1 MKVKV
6 LFDVAKAW
14 TVGHAPELLLAA
26 GAGSFVA
33 TVIYASKSTLKAQ
46 DILYDHQCG
55 LEDIK
60 VAKEIAEEEIEQANE
75 ENREIEVAY
84 SDEDYKKDKI
94 TLYTKTTLQ
103 IAKTYA
109 LPAGLGALSLAC
121 FFGAYGI
128 MKKRYTVVVAAYNA
142 LSTSFAAYRQRVIA
156 DKGQDADTYY
166 LTGVK
171 PKEITVKDEGGI
183 KEKKKVLP
191 VLPDGS
197 MASPYAFKFGKYKEN
212 GERNN
217 QWQGEHML
225 DMAYILGQQ
234 DYLNDQLYLR
244 CAFNKNHEVIKR
256 GAIMLNEIRDLLG
269 EDPTSTGAVVGN
281 RFSNGEPGC
290 NGFIEFNVMES
301 SEIDPETGAE
311 IPCYW
316 INPNVDG
323 MIFDL
328 LDQFEKNPFQPAH
341 YLGDD

>member
-14 TVGHAPELLLAA
+14 TGSHLPEILLAA

-33 TVIYASKSTLKAQ
+33 TVICASKATLKAE
-46 DILYDHQCG
+46 DILIEHQFKKDEIEEAKETQDVAVING
-55 LEDIK
+55 EPSEEDIYT
-60 VAKEIAEEEIEQANE
+60 E
-75 ENREIEVAY
+75 
-84 SDEDYKKDKI
+84 EDYKKDKI
-94 TLYTKTTLQ
+94 TLYTQTSLK

-109 LPAGLGALSLAC
+109 VPVGLGALSLAC

-142 LSTSFAAYRQRVIA
+142 LSTSFAAYRQRVIE

-171 PKEITVKDEGGI
+171 PKEITVKDEEGN

-191 VLPDGS
+191 TLPNGEI
-197 MASPYAFKFGKYKEN
+197 ASPYAFKFGKYKEN
-212 GERNN
+212 GEHNKLY
-217 QWQGEHML
+217 QGERIL

-244 CAFNKNHEVIKR
+244 CMFNKDHEVIKR
-256 GAIMLNEIRDLLG
+256 GAVMLNEIRDLLG
-269 EDPTSTGAVVGN
+269 EDPTPTGAVVGN

-290 NGFIEFNVMES
+290 NGFIEFNVIES
-301 SEIDPETGAE
+301 TEIDPETGSE
-311 IPCYW
+311 IICYW
-316 INPNVDG
+316 ISPNVDG
-323 MIFDL
+323 MIYDL
-328 LDQFEKNPFQPAH
+328 LGQFEKHPFRPVTN
-341 YLGDD
+341 GDD

>member
-1 MKVKV
+1 MSKVKV
-6 LFDVAKAW
+6 LFNVAKAW
-14 TVGHAPELLLAA
+14 TSSHAPELLLAA

-33 TVIYASKSTLKAQ
+33 TVICASKATLKAQ
-46 DILYDHQCG
+46 DVLLDHQG
-55 LEDIK
+55 QREDIEM
-60 VAKEIAEEEIEQANE
+60 AKEISQEEAENG
-75 ENREIEVAY
+75 EVAY
-84 SDEDYKKDKI
+84 TDDDYRKDKI
-94 TLYTKTTLQ
+94 TLYTQTGLAL
-103 IAKTYA
+103 AKAYA
-109 LPAGLGALSLAC
+109 IPAGLGALSLAC

-142 LSTSFAAYRQRVIA
+142 LSQSFALYRQRVIE

-166 LTGVK
+166 MTGVK
-171 PKEITVKDEGGI
+171 PKEITVKNEDGT

-191 VLPDGS
+191 TLPNGEI
-197 MASPYAFKFGKYKEN
+197 ASPYSFKFSKYKEN
-212 GERNN
+212 GEKNN

-244 CAFNKNHEVIKR
+244 SLFNKNHEVIKR
-256 GAIMLNEIRDLLG
+256 GAVMLNEIRDLLG

-290 NGFIEFNVMES
+290 NGFIEFNVMET
-301 SEIDPETGAE
+301 SEIDPETGSE

-328 LDQFEKNPFQPAH
+328 LDQFEKVPFAPVS